1 MILRPNDNAILEG
14 EGGVYYAG
22 AGAKFCQK
30 HPHRNV
36 RGTNKFFVDGFF
48 RPEAVPKSSSHLD
61 STTMECW
68 NLNARLPVLAYLT
81 PASPENISV
90 ILRRADESADTG
102 FVLTPPPHR
111 SHNPGVAYHRRYS

>member
-1 MILRPNDNAILEG
+1 VPARRTVFLGHGLGYTKEGDKAEWLPDDENPGEEWPMVLRRNDNAILEG

-48 RPEAVPKSSSHLD
+48 RPEAVPKSSSDLD
-61 STTMECW
+61 STTMECKHHSF
-68 NLNARLPVLAYLT
+68 T
-81 PASPENISV
+81 TKKM
-90 ILRRADESADTG
+90 ES
-102 FVLTPPPHR
+102 
-111 SHNPGVAYHRRYS
+111 